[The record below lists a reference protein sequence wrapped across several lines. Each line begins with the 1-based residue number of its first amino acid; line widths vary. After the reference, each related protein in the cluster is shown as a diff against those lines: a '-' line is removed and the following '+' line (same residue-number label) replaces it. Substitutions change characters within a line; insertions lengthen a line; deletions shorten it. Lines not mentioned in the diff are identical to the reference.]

1 MDALRTT
8 SLVFDWFEFV
18 LTGTALRTDP
28 IIRQILK
35 GSPWFH
41 TIIRV
46 ARSRVVDVSA
56 PKTFVLL
63 HILFVLLVF
72 ICDSIFIGGYSTG
85 IVVSE
90 QPTASN

>member
-1 MDALRTT
+1 MDALRTP
-8 SLVFDWFEFV
+8 SLVFDRLKFV
-18 LTGTALRTDP
+18 LAGAALRTDP

-41 TIIRV
+41 AVIGV

-85 IVVSE
+85 IVVSK

>member
-8 SLVFDWFEFV
+8 SLVFDRLKFV
-18 LTGTALRTDP
+18 LAGTALRTDP

-35 GSPWFH
+35 SSPRLH
-41 TIIRV
+41 AIIGV

-72 ICDSIFIGGYSTG
+72 ICDSIFIGGYSIG
-85 IVVSE
+85 IVVSK
-90 QPTASN
+90 QPTASS

>member
-28 IIRQILK
+28 IIRQIFK
-35 GSPWFH
+35 SGPGFH
-41 TIIRV
+41 AIIRV
-46 ARSRVVDVSA
+46 ARSRVVNVST
-56 PKTFVLL
+56 PKTFILL

-72 ICDSIFIGGYSTG
+72 ICDSIFISG
-85 IVVSE
+85 
-90 QPTASN
+90 

>member
-8 SLVFDWFEFV
+8 ILIFNWLKFV

-41 TIIRV
+41 AIIWV

-72 ICDSIFIGGYSTG
+72 ICDSIFYRWLFDRDSR
-85 IVVSE
+85 
-90 QPTASN
+90 Q